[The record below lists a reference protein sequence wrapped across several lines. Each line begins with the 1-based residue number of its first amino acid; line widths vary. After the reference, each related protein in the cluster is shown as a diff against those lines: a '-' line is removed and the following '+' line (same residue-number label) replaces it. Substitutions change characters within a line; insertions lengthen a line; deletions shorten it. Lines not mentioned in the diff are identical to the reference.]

1 MFTWYCV
8 HEKTNYQDIQPGLR
22 EDIGESVVTEC
33 NADSVKSTLIS
44 GSKYS
49 EDYIKDSVF
58 ENKQDAIKLALS
70 LTIVKLQKVLDKIG
84 RYEID

>member
-8 HEKTNYQDIQPGLR
+8 HEKTNYQDIQHGLR
-22 EDIGESVVTEC
+22 EDIGEYVVAEC

-44 GSKYS
+44 GSNYN
-49 EDYIKDSVF
+49 EDYIKDSIF